1 MVKGLFQKI
10 GLDRIVI
17 KGFRIIAMNV
27 KKLKNRD
34 NTVLEESGENLYFL
48 GDNTGFR
55 KLKIDDNIWFGSLI
69 AGTTVNKSGK
79 HDYSR
84 MDITIGNRETGN
96 LVNMSVAEYKERV
109 QYIFSYL
116 YGEYGILIDGSHT
129 KISQMEINC
138 TIAIEEEFYKYHRSL
153 ELMLYNLPDYYS
165 KIGKLQKAN
174 KKDVRLEAETYY
186 RGNQSMQI
194 KIYDKK
200 KQLQDTRGCMI
211 DENIMRIEFE
221 LKSASKIR
229 TVFGSNELEEL
240 TQRKV
245 CDFYIGQFRKLFEK
259 KYWKWRKDN
268 GNFLRKL
275 IIDHKSKNPIH
286 WQRNLLNE
294 CRNQEQKNSVPILLE
309 IEDLLEQVRLLEG
322 SGHYTRTEKA
332 ILNKC
337 ELDDVYLQRDSEK
350 IEEILSKVNH
360 IYLESTR

>member
-1 MVKGLFQKI
+1 MVKELFQKI
-10 GLDRIVI
+10 GLDKMVI
-17 KGFRIIAMNV
+17 TGFRIIAMNV

-34 NTVLEESGENLYFL
+34 NTELEVSGENLYFL
-48 GDNTGFR
+48 RDGTGFK

-69 AGTTVNKSGK
+69 AGTTVNKYGK

-96 LVNMSVAEYKERV
+96 LKSMTVREYQERV
-109 QYIFSYL
+109 RYIFSYL
-116 YGEYGILIDGSHT
+116 YEEYGILIEESHT

-138 TIAIEEEFYKYHRSL
+138 TIAIKNEFYKYHRSL

-165 KIGKLQKAN
+165 KIGKVEKAN

-186 RGNQSMQI
+186 RGNQSMQV

-200 KQLQDTRGCMI
+200 RQLQDTRGYIMH
-211 DENIMRIEFE
+211 ENVMRIEFT
-221 LKSASKIR
+221 LKNASKIR
-229 TVFGSNELEEL
+229 AVFGSNELKEL
-240 TQRKV
+240 TDRKMT
-245 CDFYIGQFRKLFEK
+245 DYYIGQFRKLFEK
-259 KYWKWRKDN
+259 KYREWRKNN
-268 GNFLRKL
+268 GKFLRKL
-275 IIDHKSKNPIH
+275 IIDHKNKNSVH

-309 IEDLLEQVRLLEG
+309 IEDLLEQVRILEG
-322 SGHYTRTEKA
+322 NGHYTRIEKA

-350 IEEILSKVNH
+350 IEEILSKVND
-360 IYLESTR
+360 IYRETTK